1 MTRRFALF
9 AALLLISGCATRA
22 VYSSPDVGMV
32 ELEPLLSAEVRADS
46 LVIRVLSRGCTTKA
60 DMAFFVERAGSRAA
74 VAFGRK
80 RVETCDGQPAPLEI
94 VFSYSE
100 LGLKPGQSV
109 AIVNPLSTAAS

>member
-1 MTRRFALF
+1 MTRRFALL
-9 AALLLISGCATRA
+9 AALILMSGCATRV

-46 LVIRVLSRGCTTKA
+46 LIVRVLSRGCTAKS
-60 DMAFFVERAGSRAA
+60 DMAFFVERAGDRAA

-80 RVETCDGQPAPLEI
+80 RVEICTGQQGSLEL

-109 AIVNPLSTAAS
+109 AIVNPLSPGT